1 MFDDKYNLTR
11 EQNIFLAKKKLVD
24 NIYSSAKLEGIN
36 VTFPETQAL
45 LDGVNVGRIPLADVE
60 KILNLRDAWKYTL
73 SNIDGTLDL
82 TLVKKVNYYV
92 ARNESLAWGTLRT
105 GQVGISGTDYVP
117 PIPDENSCT
126 KKLDEILEQDTSHTE
141 KAIDLFLWLCRAQLF
156 WDGNKRTATIVANKL
171 LISNGNGIFQIK
183 ERDLVEFNTKLSSY
197 YTSGKTDDIK
207 QFLYKN
213 VIVGFTV

>member
-82 TLVKKVNYYV
+82 MLVKKVNYYV

-213 VIVGFTV
+213 VIEGFTV